1 MQDKFFQILSLAAK
15 AGKIT
20 SGSYTAERAV
30 KQGRAY
36 LVIVSA
42 DSSKGTRKH
51 FTDMCTY
58 RNVPILFY
66 GDAYRLGKCIGK
78 EERSSVVI
86 LDKGFA
92 DKLISVLKEVVD

>member
-1 MQDKFFQILSLAAK
+1 MQDRVFQILSIAAK
-15 AGKIT
+15 AGKAA
-20 SGSYTAERAV
+20 SGSYTVERAV

-42 DSSKGTRKH
+42 DSSAGTRKH
-51 FTDMCTY
+51 FSDMCAY
-58 RNVPILFY
+58 RDVPVFVH
-66 GDAYRLGKCIGK
+66 GDARGLGKCIGK